1 MNIMKNIKKPLR
13 RFHEEI
19 TRNEYFF
26 SMNFSQTNPV
36 FTVVRQNTFV
46 LNSTPMM
53 QRYARYPREL
63 EQVMKA
69 AKRYFT

>member
-1 MNIMKNIKKPLR
+1 MNIMKNTKTPSR
-13 RFHEEI
+13 RFHEET

-26 SMNFSQTNPV
+26 STNSSQINPV

-53 QRYARYPREL
+53 QRYAKYPREL